1 MQIKSVRRA
10 AAVTAMALGAVLMAL
25 SACGGPESGGGA
37 KNGVPGAPGR
47 AAGEGRAAQPRPAV
61 PVGDPTALPG
71 VGERL
76 RAEIP
81 ADSSQVLAVYGEGQD
96 SADAMVVLYSLRG
109 DGWRPVGS
117 WPAHNGRNGWTTDHY
132 AGDGRSPVGVFTVT
146 DAGGVLPDPGTRLSY
161 THDVDVYAP
170 PYYWDSAHRHDFDHV
185 IAIDYNRLRGAPPH
199 DVTRPWGAERG
210 GGIWLHLDHGSGT
223 SACVSLSGEA
233 MRFLLRTLDPERDP
247 VVVMGDRADLLA

>member
-1 MQIKSVRRA
+1 
-10 AAVTAMALGAVLMAL
+10 MALAG
-25 SACGGPESGGGA
+25 CGGPESGGGA
-37 KNGVPGAPGR
+37 KNGVSGVPGAAAR
-47 AAGEGRAAQPRPAV
+47 ASRVPQPWPAV
-61 PVGDPTALPG
+61 SVGDATALPG

-76 RAEIP
+76 HAEIP
-81 ADSSQVLAVYGEGQD
+81 ADSGQVLAVYGEGGD
-96 SADAMVVLYSLRG
+96 SADATAVLYSLRD

-161 THDVDVYAP
+161 THDETAYAP
-170 PYYWDSAHRHDFDHV
+170 PSYWSPAYRHDFDYV

-210 GGIWLHLDHGSGT
+210 GKIWLHLDHGSGT
-223 SACVSLSGEA
+223 SACIGLSEEA
-233 MRFLLRTLDPERDP
+233 MRFLLRTLDPHRDP